1 MLIDPNKKMQKIR
14 TEDEIRQA
22 LSNATHGKLRMTVPP
37 QVEDDDIVL
46 YDAFKELL
54 EAREKLERL
63 DHESN
68 LSC

>member
-1 MLIDPNKKMQKIR
+1 MVIDPNKKMQKVR

-22 LSNATHGKLRMTVPP
+22 LSNACHGKLRMTVPP

-54 EAREKLERL
+54 DARKKLARIE
-63 DHESN
+63 HE
-68 LSC
+68 